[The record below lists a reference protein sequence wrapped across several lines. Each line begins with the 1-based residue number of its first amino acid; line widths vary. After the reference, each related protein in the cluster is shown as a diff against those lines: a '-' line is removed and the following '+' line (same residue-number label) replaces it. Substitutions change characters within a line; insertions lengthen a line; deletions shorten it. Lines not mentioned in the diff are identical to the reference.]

1 MVASDVAAMT
11 LAKDRRLMLFKLSSF
26 ATAESDRSTADN
38 VACRHLETM
47 DEDAENAAHGESIAS
62 AAKTAK
68 ERRFVMM
75 VMVYF

>member
-1 MVASDVAAMT
+1 
-11 LAKDRRLMLFKLSSF
+11 
-26 ATAESDRSTADN
+26 
-38 VACRHLETM
+38 M